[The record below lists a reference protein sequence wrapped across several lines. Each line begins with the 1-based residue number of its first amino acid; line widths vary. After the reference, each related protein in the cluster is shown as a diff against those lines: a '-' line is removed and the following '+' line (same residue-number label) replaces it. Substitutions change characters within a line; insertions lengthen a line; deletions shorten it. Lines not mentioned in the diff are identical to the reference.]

1 MTSPY
6 WRVWIGTEKN
16 KRGYLKLTAAGLAQS
31 LHRINEERKVGSL
44 IPAVAPVFWVLQ
56 LLRNEGTAFALQT
69 TRPSRGLDE
78 NAEMEVLS
86 LVEVKECYH

>member
-1 MTSPY
+1 MVLKKT
-6 WRVWIGTEKN
+6 RD

>member
-6 WRVWIGTEKN
+6 WRVWIGTEK
-16 KRGYLKLTAAGLAQS
+16 KREGTSITAAGLAQS
-31 LHRINEERKVGSL
+31 LDRLNEERKVGSL
-44 IPAVAPVFWVLQ
+44 ICGVAPVLWVLK